1 MRRTTNLRT
10 AWAVALGLL
19 TLASSVQ
26 AAPSARDKEKDK
38 ERQVRQERH
47 QDRQVRRIAVVN
59 ENGKERVIELD
70 GFGMHRGY
78 LGVGLTDL
86 TPELRTHFG
95 VPEDAGVM
103 ISKVEPGSPAEKAG
117 MKVGDIL
124 TAVDGKEIKSSWDAH
139 FQVRSQEEGQSVP
152 LEIWRNGKVQ
162 TLSATI
168 EKRERSEVDMSPF
181 FFKDENGDRIMFRL
195 DRDKLL
201 GDRDKLLRDRPE
213 RGRIPGPRPD
223 GLLPGEGPRVRVE
236 RLGPSPREA
245 ELERHL
251 KALEKRIAELEK
263 QLQKN
268 K

>member
-1 MRRTTNLRT
+1 MKTIVWRAAAVGLMALLGTGAG
-10 AWAVALGLL
+10 AWALPGDD
-19 TLASSVQ
+19 SK
-26 AAPSARDKEKDK
+26 DEKK
-38 ERQVRQERH
+38 VEKIEK
-47 QDRQVRRIAVVN
+47 RRIVIVGPD
-59 ENGKERVIELD
+59 GKETVID
-70 GFGMHRGY
+70 GHGPLVRRGY

-117 MKVGDIL
+117 VRVGDIL
-124 TAVDGKEIKSSWDAH
+124 TAVDGKEIKSSWDVQWKIRA
-139 FQVRSQEEGQSVP
+139 QEEGQPVP
-152 LEIWRNGKVQ
+152 VEIWRNGKVQ

-181 FFKDENGDRIMFRL
+181 FFKEEDGDRIMFRL

-201 GDRDKLLRDRPE
+201 GDRDKLFRDRPE
-213 RGRIPGPRPD
+213 RGRIPGARPD
-223 GLLPGEGPRVRVE
+223 GLLPLPGEGPRVRVE

-245 ELERHL
+245 ELEKHL

>member
-1 MRRTTNLRT
+1 MSRSKTFRT

-19 TLASSVQ
+19 TLAGTVQ
-26 AAPSARDKEKDK
+26 AAPPPPARDKEQDK
-38 ERQVRQERH
+38 ERQVRQER
-47 QDRQVRRIAVVN
+47 RRIAVVN

-70 GFGMHRGY
+70 GPGMRRGY

-103 ISKVEPGSPAEKAG
+103 VSKIESGSPAEKAG
-117 MKVGDIL
+117 LKVGDIL
-124 TAVDGKEIKSSWDAH
+124 TSIDGKEIKSSWDV
-139 FQVRSQEEGQSVP
+139 QLRVRGQEEGQPVP
-152 LEIWRNGKVQ
+152 LEVWRNGKVQ
-162 TLSATI
+162 SLSATI
-168 EKRERSEVDMSPF
+168 EKRERPEIDMAPF
-181 FFKDENGDRIMFRL
+181 FFKDEDGDRILLRL

-201 GDRDKLLRDRPE
+201 NDFPQRFEWKEGE
-213 RGRIPGPRPD
+213 GPGP
-223 GLLPGEGPRVRVE
+223 GPRVRVE

-245 ELERHL
+245 ELEKQL

-268 K
+268 R

>member
-1 MRRTTNLRT
+1 MRRSTNLRT

-19 TLASSVQ
+19 ALAGSVQ
-26 AAPSARDKEKDK
+26 AAPPGRDKERDK
-38 ERQVRQERH
+38 QVRQER
-47 QDRQVRRIAVVN
+47 RRVVVVN
-59 ENGKERVIELD
+59 ENGKEKVIELD
-70 GFGMHRGY
+70 GFGMRRGY

-95 VPEDAGVM
+95 VPEDAGV
-103 ISKVEPGSPAEKAG
+103 IVSKVEPGSPAEKAG
-117 MKVGDIL
+117 VRVGDIL
-124 TAVDGKEIKSSWDAH
+124 TAIDGKEIKSSWDI
-139 FQVRSQEEGQSVP
+139 QWKIRSQEEGQSVP
-152 LEIWRNGKVQ
+152 VEVWRNGKVQ

-168 EKRERSEVDMSPF
+168 EKRERSEIDMAPF
-181 FFKDENGDRIMFRL
+181 FFKNEDGDRIMLRL

-201 GDRDKLLRDRPE
+201 RDWPE
-213 RGRIPGPRPD
+213 RGRIPGARPD

-236 RLGPSPREA
+236 RLGPSAREA
-245 ELERHL
+245 ELEKQL

>member
-1 MRRTTNLRT
+1 MHRSKNLRT
-10 AWAVALGLL
+10 ACAVALGLL
-19 TLASSVQ
+19 TLAGSAQ
-26 AAPSARDKEKDK
+26 AAPPARDKEKDK
-38 ERQVRQERH
+38 DREVRQER
-47 QDRQVRRIAVVN
+47 RRVAVVN

-70 GFGMHRGY
+70 GLGMRRGY

-103 ISKVEPGSPAEKAG
+103 VSKVEPGSPAEKAG
-117 MKVGDIL
+117 LKVGDIL

-139 FQVRSQEEGQSVP
+139 FRVRSQEEGQPVP
-152 LEIWRNGKVQ
+152 VEIWRNGKVQ

-168 EKRERSEVDMSPF
+168 EKRERPEIDMAPF
-181 FFKDENGDRIMFRL
+181 FFKDENGDRIMLRL

-213 RGRIPGPRPD
+213 GGRPGPRPD
-223 GLLPGEGPRVRVE
+223 GVRPGEGPRARFE
-236 RLGPSPREA
+236 RLLPSPREA
-245 ELERHL
+245 ELEKHL

-268 K
+268 R